1 MADANAVANG
11 QFTEEGKVRKL
22 LTETTEAQ
30 TKKTDALTNQVI
42 GAQQALE
49 AFHRQMF
56 NIAVSLMPDAATA
69 VEAFTRVMGQAVE
82 GIREAL
88 GDLLHGPKGGSGPS
102 NLRKG
107 LQVAGGGI
115 GAAVGIAATGFAG
128 AFTGGTGL
136 LAGSALIGGGTA
148 LGVGLGNKIADY
160 FGASSG
166 GLETEFGFGSNKRP
180 EDLLAFGSGTGD
192 RQHFDQLEPSLRQKV
207 LAAAEEYYKTSG
219 GKKLKINSG
228 FRSFDEQAN
237 VDSGGRPKA
246 APGQS
251 AHNRGMAVDIDNHR
265 DPLAVQALNNQGL
278 SQKVAGDLPHF
289 SMAYGGL
296 VSGPR
301 SGYQGMLHGD
311 EAVIPLAGGRSVP
324 VEMPAFT
331 GSLQEQIGLLSE
343 NNSLLSELIGLMSS
357 NNSISSKILQVSRG

>member
-1 MADANAVANG
+1 MPKAADAVQA
-11 QFTEEGKVRKL
+11 FT
-22 LTETTEAQ
+22 TMMSQ
-30 TKKTDALTNQVI
+30 
-42 GAQQALE
+42 
-49 AFHRQMF
+49 
-56 NIAVSLMPDAATA
+56 AVSAIVDAIS
-69 VEAFTRVMGQAVE
+69 ELNG
-82 GIREAL
+82 G
-88 GDLLHGPKGGSGPS
+88 GKGGKGPS

-107 LQVAGGGI
+107 LQLAGGGL
-115 GAAVGIAATGFAG
+115 GAAAGIFGTSVLAGATGG
-128 AFTGGTGL
+128 AGL
-136 LAGSALIGGGTA
+136 LASSALIGGGTA
-148 LGVGLGNKIADY
+148 LGVTAGNKIADF

-166 GLETEFGFGSNKRP
+166 GLETEFGFGGGNQRP
-180 EDLLAFGSGTGD
+180 EDLLVFGTGTGD
-192 RQHFDQLEPSLRQKV
+192 RQHFDQLEPSLRQRV
-207 LAAAEEYYKTSG
+207 MAAAEEYYKTSG

-228 FRSFDEQAN
+228 FRSAEEQAN

-251 AHNRGMAVDIDNHR
+251 AHNRGMAVDIQNHQ

-296 VSGPR
+296 VSGPK

-331 GSLQEQIGLLSE
+331 GSLQEQIGLLAD
-343 NNSLLSELIGLMSS
+343 NNNLLSELISLMSN
-357 NNSISSKILQVSRG
+357 NNSISSKILQVARG

>member
-1 MADANAVANG
+1 MG
-11 QFTEEGKVRKL
+11 LQFDDEGNVRKK
-22 LTETTEAQ
+22 LTETTDAQ
-30 TKKTDALTNQVI
+30 IKKTDALTNQVI

-56 NIAVSLMPDAATA
+56 NIAVSLMPKAADA
-69 VEAFTRVMGQAVE
+69 VQAFTTMMSQAVSAIVDAIGE
-82 GIREAL
+82 L
-88 GDLLHGPKGGSGPS
+88 NGGGRGGGKGPS

-107 LQVAGGGI
+107 LQLVGGGI
-115 GAAVGIAATGFAG
+115 GAAAGIFGTSVLAGATG
-128 AFTGGTGL
+128 GGGL
-136 LAGSALIGGGTA
+136 LASTALIGGGTA
-148 LGVGLGNKIADY
+148 LGVTAGNKIADY
-160 FGASSG
+160 FGADKG
-166 GLETEFGFGSNKRP
+166 GLETEFGFGGGGGSRP
-180 EDLLAFGSGTGD
+180 EDLLVFGTGSGD
-192 RQHFDQLEPSLRQKV
+192 RQHFDQLEPSLRQRV
-207 LAAAEEYYKTSG
+207 LAAAQEYYQTSG

-228 FRSFDEQAN
+228 FRSFEEQAN

-251 AHNRGMAVDIDNHR
+251 DHNRGMAVDIQNHR

-296 VSGPR
+296 VSGPK

-311 EAVIPLAGGRSVP
+311 EAVIPLTGGRSVP

-331 GSLQEQIGLLSE
+331 GSLQEQIGLLAD
-343 NNSLLSELIGLMSS
+343 NNNLLSELISLMSS
-357 NNSISSKILQVSRG
+357 NNSISSKILQVARN